1 MISNII
7 KDRFKK
13 YAVQNADEE
22 EDALRRKVSMAIL
35 SRSYV
40 PAWELDKQHHAC
52 FKYKNSG

>member
-13 YAVQNADEE
+13 YAMPNAEEE

-40 PAWELDKQHHAC
+40 PAWELDKQYHAC